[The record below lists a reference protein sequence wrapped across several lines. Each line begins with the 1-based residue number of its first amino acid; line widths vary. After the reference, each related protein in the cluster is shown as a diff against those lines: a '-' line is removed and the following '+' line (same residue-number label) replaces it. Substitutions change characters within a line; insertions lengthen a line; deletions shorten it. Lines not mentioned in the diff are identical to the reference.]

1 MQNDHLIHK
10 NPIRYSCNFPAVYAE
25 VSKNEIIIEELLL
38 VILMFCFFVLGEVGG
53 LKINLPTLN
62 KVLMNKTTDSE
73 PPFRGSGAS

>member
-38 VILMFCFFVLGEVGG
+38 VILMFCFFCFGG
-53 LKINLPTLN
+53 GGGVEN
-62 KVLMNKTTDSE
+62 KSTYVKQSVNE
-73 PPFRGSGAS
+73 QNHRF